1 MENKKFNEEELLK
14 IKELQE
20 KYSVIGIQLVQLK
33 LAQKNAE
40 SYITVLKEGGDV
52 GSLFGGTVVGVEI
65 INTRHGLAARQQCL
79 AYVAANETGGAGHKH
94 RPAHRAIST
103 L

>member
-40 SYITVLKEGGDV
+40 SYITVLKEREVLLESQIVETNDEEKILAKELDTKYGA
-52 GSLFGGTVVGVEI
+52 GSLD
-65 INTRHGLAARQQCL
+65 L
-79 AYVAANETGGAGHKH
+79 ETGNFTPK
-94 RPAHRAIST
+94 IE
-103 L
+103 